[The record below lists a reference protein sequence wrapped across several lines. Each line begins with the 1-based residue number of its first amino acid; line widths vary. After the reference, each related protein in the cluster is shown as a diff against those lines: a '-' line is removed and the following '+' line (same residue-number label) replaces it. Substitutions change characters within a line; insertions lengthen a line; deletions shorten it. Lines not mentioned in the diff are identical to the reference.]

1 MTCGFALLQVRVRA
15 LVTTVQA
22 GSEVLFARPATL
34 HTSHGAWSIPTRGKL
49 SFEVCGHAAT
59 PCLLSPC
66 VSSPPARSIFSQV
79 EYFRE
84 PLQSWQQ
91 LHPAAAE
98 QLKALLQDDD
108 AGYNPAFLLQLVC
121 DDLAFS
127 SEQAMDLLN
136 CLHG

>member
-1 MTCGFALLQVRVRA
+1 MQPRRVCCRRA
-15 LVTTVQA
+15 
-22 GSEVLFARPATL
+22 
-34 HTSHGAWSIPTRGKL
+34 SHHLP
-49 SFEVCGHAAT
+49 HA
-59 PCLLSPC
+59 P
-66 VSSPPARSIFSQV
+66 FSQV

-98 QLKALLQDDD
+98 QLKALLQDVD

>member
-1 MTCGFALLQVRVRA
+1 MCFALLQIRVRA

-49 SFEVCGHAAT
+49 FFEVCGHAAT
-59 PCLLSPC
+59 PCLPVAVRLITS
-66 VSSPPARSIFSQV
+66 RTLHYSQV

-91 LHPAAAE
+91 LHPKAAE